1 MRKILTIV
9 VPTYNAEKYLR
20 DNLESFCIKE
30 ILDDIEVLI
39 INDGSTDGSLEIAED
54 YVRRF
59 PKTYSVITKENG
71 GHGSGINCGI
81 KNANGV
87 YFKVVDADDW
97 VAAKPFLKLVKFLK
111 ETESDIVYTGFFW
124 VFDNGQNN
132 KDSFKKKVEFVKPF
146 NQVIYKKEY
155 RFDDIA
161 ENLYIKMHNM
171 TIKTNIL
178 KENHIKIDEHCYYVD
193 AEYITYPIPYVESI
207 SFLEDFVYQYRIG
220 SVGQSIGIDKMQ
232 RNEENYDKVIDS
244 LLGFYKELNDIPLC
258 SEVKRLYL
266 ANIIARIVAGKIKI
280 MLSFTA
286 SIEKKK
292 QLVIFDEMLKREFPQ
307 IYECNVNKAVKI
319 LRRTNY
325 MTYLPA
331 SVLVRKKY

>member
-59 PKTYSVITKENG
+59 PNTYSVITKENG

-132 KDSFKKKVEFVKPF
+132 KDSFQKKAEFVKPF

-258 SEVKRLYL
+258 SDVKRLYL

-307 IYECNVNKAVKI
+307 IYECNVNKAVKM